1 MSAVWQVTS
10 SRTVLKDRW
19 IDLRAESCVTASGT
33 VIEPYYVL
41 TYPDW
46 VHVVALTDADELV
59 LVRQYRH
66 GVGTTVLELPG
77 GAADASDADM
87 AAAARRELLEETGF
101 GAADIQHIT
110 TLFPNPA
117 TQSNR
122 LHIMLATGLRREAA
136 QSLDPGE
143 DGLVVEFVPLSVAL
157 AGLQGGLIG
166 QAMHVAGLLLALA
179 KAGRLTLGAQSMR

>member
-1 MSAVWQVTS
+1 MSAAWQVIS
-10 SRTVLKDRW
+10 SQTLLRDRW
-19 IDLRAESCVTASGT
+19 IDLRADRCVTASGT

-41 TYPDW
+41 GYPDW

-66 GVGTTVLELPG
+66 GAGAMVLELPG
-77 GAADASDADM
+77 GAADAADADM
-87 AAAARRELLEETGF
+87 AEAARRELLEETGYS
-101 GAADIQHIT
+101 ATEMQHVT

-117 TQSNR
+117 THSNR

-143 DGLVVEFVPLSVAL
+143 DGLTVELMPLGEVL
-157 AGLQGGLIG
+157 AGLQDGLVS
-166 QAMHVAGLLLALA
+166 QAMHVGGLLLGLA
-179 KAGRLTLGAQSMR
+179 KAGRLTLRP

>member
-1 MSAVWQVTS
+1 MSAAWQVTS

-41 TYPDW
+41 SYPDW
-46 VHVVALTDADELV
+46 VHVVALTDVDELV

-66 GVGTTVLELPG
+66 GVGSTVLELPG

-101 GAADIQHIT
+101 GAAEMQHVT

-143 DGLVVEFVPLSVAL
+143 DGLAVELVPLATAL

-166 QAMHVAGLLLALA
+166 QAMHVAGLLLGLA
-179 KAGRLTLGAQSMR
+179 KAGRLSLGA

>member
-1 MSAVWQVTS
+1 MSAAWHVTS
-10 SRTVLKDRW
+10 SQTLLRDRW
-19 IDLRAESCVTASGT
+19 IDLRADRCVTASGA

-41 TYPDW
+41 GYPDW
-46 VHVVALTDADELV
+46 VHVVALTEADELV

-66 GVGTTVLELPG
+66 GVGAMVLELPG
-77 GAADASDADM
+77 GCADASDADM

-101 GAADIQHIT
+101 GAAEIQHVT

-136 QSLDPGE
+136 QSLDLGE
-143 DGLVVEFVPLSVAL
+143 DGLTVELLPLGEVL
-157 AGLQGGLIG
+157 AGLQSGLIG
-166 QAMHVAGLLLALA
+166 QAMHVAALLLGLA
-179 KAGRLTLGAQSMR
+179 KAGRLRLGV